1 MYTFEIKYVLF
12 CSVLLNIAQIKPNFA
27 ESSHKDTYD
36 VFLYSY
42 LGVVGFIFAYKHH
55 WNYVVVFLKLTH
67 SCLRFVQGTYI
78 VATRFD
84 MVLHDDTMCMTVY
97 SLLKAGVCMEW
108 TFMICAIVLPF
119 CVYGLLYKCG
129 KRSFPSVSQEPSPS
143 NDKQP
148 SESPGSTFEFY
159 WLIQL
164 TYSTDLFYW
173 FILLT
178 YSTDLFN
185 WLILLIYSTDLFYC
199 FILLTYSTDLFYWL
213 IQLTFLTDLFY

>member
-1 MYTFEIKYVLF
+1 MF
-12 CSVLLNIAQIKPNFA
+12 
-27 ESSHKDTYD
+27 
-36 VFLYSY
+36 FLYSY

-67 SCLRFVQGTYI
+67 SCLRFFQGTYI

-159 WLIQL
+159 WLI
-164 TYSTDLFYW
+164 
-173 FILLT
+173 LLT

-185 WLILLIYSTDLFYC
+185 WLILLTYSIDLFYWL
-199 FILLTYSTDLFYWL
+199 ILLTYSTDLFYWL
-213 IQLTFLTDLFY
+213 IQLTYSTDLFYWLSLLTYSTG